1 MADPCGNDIMF
12 VLSVLTLIALID
24 ALVPLIVFV
33 LIEFT
38 PIELVVRVP
47 VDIFEA
53 AKLTVL
59 KLVSEIEP
67 VLMVETFKR
76 AAVI

>member
-1 MADPCGNDIMF
+1 MADPCDNDIMF

-33 LIEFT
+33 LIEFA
-38 PIELVVRVP
+38 PIELVVSVP